1 MSIAH
6 LLEDFSAYSD
16 GEPIT
21 LTDVR
26 LEEHRLESFEA
37 GYQAGWEDAV
47 KAQSDEARHISA
59 DLAQSLQDLSF
70 TYQEARSAVIE
81 SLAPLLTQM
90 VETVLPKLAHRHLPG
105 RVADVVK
112 ELIAEQGKQRV
123 IIQACPNDIPALET
137 LLSHDPE
144 IDITLDEDGTLTEGQ
159 LRIKLGH
166 TEHELDLQAVLGGLE
181 RAVSNFFDDEIK
193 ETA

>member
-16 GEPIT
+16 GNPIA
-21 LTDVR
+21 LTDVL
-26 LEEHRLESFEA
+26 LEEQRLESFET

-47 KAQSDEARHISA
+47 KAQSDASRHISA
-59 DLAQSLQDLSF
+59 DLAQNIQDLSF

-90 VETVLPKLAHRHLPG
+90 VETVLPKLAHQHLPD
-105 RVADVVK
+105 RVAEVVQT
-112 ELIAEQGKQRV
+112 LVAEQGQHRA
-123 IIQACPNDIPALET
+123 IIQACAKEIPALED

-144 IDITLDEDGTLTEGQ
+144 MDVTLDEDGTLAEGQ
-159 LRIKLGH
+159 VRIKLAQ
-166 TEHELDLQAVLGGLE
+166 TEHELDPRAVLDGLE

-193 ETA
+193 GTA

>member
-6 LLEDFSAYSD
+6 LLEDFSSYSD

-21 LTDVR
+21 LTDVLLEEQR
-26 LEEHRLESFEA
+26 LEAFET

-47 KAQSDEARHISA
+47 KAQSDDSRHISA
-59 DLAQSLQDLSF
+59 DLAQNIQDLSF

-90 VETVLPKLAHRHLPG
+90 VETVLPKLAHQHLPD
-105 RVADVVK
+105 RVAEVVTA
-112 ELIAEQGKQRV
+112 LVAEQGKHEAV
-123 IIQACPNDIPALET
+123 VQACAKDIPALED

-144 IDITLDEDGTLTEGQ
+144 MDVTLDQDETLTEGQ
-159 LRIKLGH
+159 VRIKLGQ
-166 TEHELDLQAVLGGLE
+166 TERELDLSAVLEGLE
-181 RAVSNFFDDEIK
+181 HAVSNFFNDEIK

>member
-6 LLEDFSAYSD
+6 LLEDFSSYSD

-21 LTDVR
+21 LTDVLLEEQR
-26 LEEHRLESFEA
+26 LEAFET

-47 KAQSDEARHISA
+47 KAQSDDSRHISA
-59 DLAQSLQDLSF
+59 DLAQNIQDLSF

-90 VETVLPKLAHRHLPG
+90 VETVLPKLAQQHLPD
-105 RVADVVK
+105 RVAEVVTA
-112 ELIAEQGKQRV
+112 LVAEQGKHEAV
-123 IIQACPNDIPALET
+123 VQACAKDIPALED

-144 IDITLDEDGTLTEGQ
+144 MDVTLDQDETLTEGQ
-159 LRIKLGH
+159 VRIKLGQ
-166 TEHELDLQAVLGGLE
+166 TERELDLSAVLEGLE
-181 RAVSNFFDDEIK
+181 HAVSNFFNDEIK

>member
-6 LLEDFSAYSD
+6 LLEDFSSYSD

-21 LTDVR
+21 LTDVLLEEQR
-26 LEEHRLESFEA
+26 LEAFET

-47 KAQSDEARHISA
+47 KAQSDDSRHISA
-59 DLAQSLQDLSF
+59 DLAQNIQDLSF

-90 VETVLPKLAHRHLPG
+90 VETVLPKLAHQHLPD
-105 RVADVVK
+105 RVAEVVTA
-112 ELIAEQGKQRV
+112 LVAEQGKHQAV
-123 IIQACPNDIPALET
+123 VQACAKDIPALED

-144 IDITLDEDGTLTEGQ
+144 MDVTLDQDETLTEGQ
-159 LRIKLGH
+159 VRIKLGQ
-166 TEHELDLQAVLGGLE
+166 TERELDLSAVLEGLE
-181 RAVSNFFDDEIK
+181 HAVSNFFNDEIK